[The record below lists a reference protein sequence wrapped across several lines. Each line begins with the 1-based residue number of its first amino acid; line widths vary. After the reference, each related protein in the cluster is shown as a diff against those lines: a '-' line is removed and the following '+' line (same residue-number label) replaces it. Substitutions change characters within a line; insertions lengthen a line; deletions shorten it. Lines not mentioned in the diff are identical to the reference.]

1 MTESL
6 LSARIRANLDRHKA
20 TPSPEPV
27 LLTQYGTRAVE
38 RLRQQAR
45 HGARRQTVQSV
56 VDEEKKEDVVVVRP
70 AALSVLKLHKER
82 RILED
87 VRLNI
92 LLDSGL

>member
-1 MTESL
+1 M
-6 LSARIRANLDRHKA
+6 
-20 TPSPEPV
+20 
-27 LLTQYGTRAVE
+27 
-38 RLRQQAR
+38 
-45 HGARRQTVQSV
+45 QSV